1 MKKYVILL
9 TIIIISVFLLYG
21 TNNLSTNAH
30 EKESKVYKIGV
41 LTFIEGRLDKVD
53 GMREGLKRYGLY
65 EDNVEIIVKN
75 ADENIDDLEK
85 MAQELVDEN
94 VDVIVTLGIDE
105 TTAAKKATAQ
115 SQIPVAFIGVA
126 CTVGLGFVEDRISP
140 GCNITGVDSYY
151 VQLSGKRIEFLKRL
165 VPSVKKVLVLYNPLN
180 MPIDASIEYLYDAA
194 DKYDVEL
201 DIVPATEADEVL
213 NILNEKSKTTDGVM
227 LMCSLLFNSII
238 EEIIDISIENK
249 LPLIAVSNKH
259 VEKGALAFYGGTNY
273 NEGAQAARIV
283 VNILK
288 GQDPKIIPIESPE
301 KLELYVNMDTA
312 RKLGIDIKA
321 SDMPYVDH
329 FIYE

>member
-1 MKKYVILL
+1 MKKYVIFL
-9 TIIIISVFLLYG
+9 TIVIVSVFLLYSS
-21 TNNLSTNAH
+21 NNLSTDAH
-30 EKESKVYKIGV
+30 EKESKTYKIGV
-41 LTFIEGRLDKVD
+41 LTFIEGRLDKID

-65 EDNVEIIVKN
+65 EDDVEIIIKN
-75 ADENIDDLEK
+75 ANENLDDLER
-85 MAQELVDEN
+85 MAKELVDEN

-105 TTAAKKATAQ
+105 TTEAQKATAK
-115 SQIPVAFIGVA
+115 SKTPVAFIGVA
-126 CTVGLGFVEDRISP
+126 CTVALGFVEDRISP

-165 VPSVKKVLVLYNPLN
+165 VPSAKNVLVLYNPIN
-180 MPIDASIEYLYDAA
+180 MPIDASMEYLYDAA

-201 DIVPATEADEVL
+201 DIVPVTEADEVL

-227 LMCSLLFNSII
+227 LMCSLLFNSVMD
-238 EEIIDISIENK
+238 EIIDISLENK
-249 LPLIAVSNKH
+249 VPLIAVSNKH
-259 VEKGALAFYGGTNY
+259 VKKGALAFYGGTNY
-273 NEGAQAARIV
+273 NEGVQAARIV

-301 KLELYVNMDTA
+301 KLELYVNVDTA

-329 FIYE
+329 FIYK